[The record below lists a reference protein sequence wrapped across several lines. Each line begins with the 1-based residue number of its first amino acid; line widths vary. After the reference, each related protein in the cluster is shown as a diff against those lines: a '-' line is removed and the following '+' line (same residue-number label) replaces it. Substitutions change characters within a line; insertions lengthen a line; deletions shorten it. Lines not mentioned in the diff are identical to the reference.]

1 MVALMRG
8 IQVEAGQTMI
18 HHAWSVVATDPGAVG
33 TILLVALAA
42 VIIWLLLPEGFLLP

>member
-1 MVALMRG
+1 MRV
-8 IQVEAGQTMI
+8 IQVEAGYLMI
-18 HHAWSVVATDPGAVG
+18 HHTWSVVATDPGPAG

>member
-1 MVALMRG
+1 
-8 IQVEAGQTMI
+8 MI
-18 HHAWSVVATDPGAVG
+18 HHTWSVVADSGPAG

>member
-1 MVALMRG
+1 MVALVRG

-18 HHAWSVVATDPGAVG
+18 HHAWSVVATDPGPVG